1 MQERITRSLI
11 NSFRVV
17 SVTFRNPLIK
27 FLSVSV
33 CLFLFLPVSASS
45 QSDSLYHYLEV
56 AVKNNPTVL
65 QKFSEYKAALQK
77 IPQAGSLPD
86 PELSLGVFLKP
97 MELLNGKQVADI
109 KLMQMFPWFGV
120 LRSAKDEMSLMANA
134 KFEEFR
140 DAKLKVSFEVQS
152 TWYELYKIHSE
163 ISISEKNIEILK
175 IIERLALVRYKS
187 VPSESQGA
195 SSSVAGYS
203 SSREQ
208 NNDQG
213 TSGMRQMQSVQGN
226 SGSGTLAQNSS
237 PMQTGTMGT
246 GSSGSGLADIYRIR
260 IESGDLG
267 YNVGSL
273 KTRLNSTVAL
283 FNSFLDRSPAYPVFI
298 ADSLAADSLGLS
310 LINVSDSM
318 LAKNP
323 MLGMLEYEKQS
334 ITARKKM
341 VTRMGYP
348 MFGLGMNYSLINKS
362 AMSSSSMNGE
372 DMIMPMIT
380 VTLPVYRK
388 KYTAMRKEAEL
399 LEEASYQNYRTVSN
413 SLQNEYYEAV
423 QSYIDSQ
430 RRMKLYENQ
439 FQLASK
445 SLDLLLK
452 SYAVSATELTDVLR
466 ARQQKLDFE
475 LKKTRAVADFNI
487 AIAWLRRLGSQEIN
501 IKQ

>member
-1 MQERITRSLI
+1 MQEKSTRLLI
-11 NSFRVV
+11 NSFRMF
-17 SVTFRNPLIK
+17 SETFRDPLNK
-27 FLSVSV
+27 FLSVSI
-33 CLFLFLPVSASS
+33 CFFLFLLVSASS

-56 AVKNNPTVL
+56 AIKNNPTVL
-65 QKFSEYKAALQK
+65 QKFSEYQAALQK
-77 IPQAGSLPD
+77 IPKAGSLPD

-97 MELLNGKQVADI
+97 MELLNGNQVADI

-120 LRSAKDEMSLMANA
+120 LKSAKDEMSLMANA

-140 DAKLKVSFEVQS
+140 DVKLKVCFEVQS
-152 TWYELYKIHSE
+152 TWYELYKIRSE

-175 IIERLALVRYKS
+175 IIERLALIKYKS
-187 VPSESQGA
+187 APSESQGA
-195 SSSVAGYS
+195 PSSPSP
-203 SSREQ
+203 EQ
-208 NNDQG
+208 NSSQG
-213 TSGMRQMQSVQGN
+213 TSGMRQMQSVQSN
-226 SGSGTLAQNSS
+226 SGSGTFAQNSS
-237 PMQTGTMGT
+237 SMQTSSMGT

-267 YNVGSL
+267 YNIGSL

-283 FNSFLDRSPAYPVFI
+283 FNSFLDRSPASPVFI
-298 ADSLAADSLGLS
+298 ADSLAVDSLGLS
-310 LINVSDSM
+310 LINVSDIM
-318 LAKNP
+318 LANNP

-348 MFGLGMNYSLINKS
+348 MVGLGMNYSLINKS

-372 DMIMPMIT
+372 DMIMPMIA

-399 LEEASYQNYRTVSN
+399 LEEASYQNYRAVSN

-430 RRMKLYENQ
+430 CRMKLYDNQ
-439 FQLASK
+439 FLLASK
-445 SLDLLLK
+445 SLDLMLK
-452 SYAVSATELTDVLR
+452 SYAVSASELTDVLR
-466 ARQQKLDFE
+466 ARQQKLDYE

-487 AIAWLRRLGSQEIN
+487 AIAWLRRLGSLEIN